1 MLLRLDV
8 KNFAV
13 IESIS
18 CDFSKGL
25 STFTGETGAGK
36 SLLLD
41 ALSQVIGN
49 RAEPGL
55 IRKGHDHAEITA
67 EFLISDHPNIIAW
80 LDENG
85 FNDNEPNL
93 LTVKK
98 VIYDSKPSKSS
109 VNGHA
114 CSLSELK
121 RFGRELLNI
130 HGQGSN
136 EKLRDLDFQHDLFD
150 LCINAQQELEQTSSC
165 FVAMTAIRDRI
176 NQIVKL
182 KGFDEK
188 ERDFLRFQLNEMKH
202 LNLKQEYIDALQAQ
216 HKSLHH
222 LDSIQKSLGN
232 ALELLEGSEINAQD
246 LINKS
251 LSELQHVEV
260 IDIFYK
266 EQGSRLESI
275 SLELEDISSALQHH
289 LGKLDLSPEKLDQVE
304 NEIQTLHNVARKHHT
319 DINGL
324 EKVYC
329 ELNDQLNLI
338 EAADDDLLSLQKD
351 LADAE
356 KKFMDQAK
364 RLSSYRKKNTAQF
377 EELIK
382 RQLKSLGFKF
392 IEFKVLIENL
402 NESNFNQKGI
412 ESVRFYISANPGMSL
427 GPLEEIASGGEMSRI
442 CLALEMMELDSSA
455 SGTVIFDEVDTGV
468 GGAVAE
474 TIGKLLR
481 KLSKTHQVFC
491 ITHLPQ
497 VASQAHYHFQIEKNQ
512 TSKTTTT
519 QLKLLNKIERINEIA
534 RMLGGSK
541 ITEAMKKNASE
552 MLAI

>member
-13 IESIS
+13 IESIN
-18 CDFSKGL
+18 CEFSKGL

-67 EFLISDHPNIIAW
+67 EFLITDHPTIIAW

-93 LTVKK
+93 LTIKK
-98 VIYDSKPSKSS
+98 IIYDSKPSKSS

-136 EKLRDLDFQHDLFD
+136 EKLRDLDFQHDLYD
-150 LCINAQQELEQTSSC
+150 VCINAQQHLASTESC
-165 FVAMTAIRDRI
+165 FVTMNKIKDQI

-182 KGFDEK
+182 KGFDER
-188 ERDFLRFQLNEMKH
+188 ERDFLRFQLDEMRH
-202 LNLKQEYIDALQAQ
+202 LNLTHEYIEALQVQ

-222 LDSIQKSLGN
+222 FDSIQKSLGN
-232 ALELLEGSEINAQD
+232 ALELLEGSEINALD

-251 LSELQHVEV
+251 LSELQHVEG

-266 EQGSRLESI
+266 EQGSRLESL
-275 SLELEDISSALQHH
+275 SLELEDISSVLRHH
-289 LGKLDLSPEKLDQVE
+289 IDKLDLSPEKLGQVE
-304 NEIQTLHNVARKHHT
+304 NEIQTLHNIARKHHT

-324 EKVYC
+324 DKIYC
-329 ELNDQLNLI
+329 ELNDQLKLI
-338 EAADDDLLSLQKD
+338 EAADDDLEVLQKEFT
-351 LADAE
+351 DAE
-356 KKFMDQAK
+356 KKYMDQAK
-364 RLSSYRKKNTAQF
+364 KLSSYRKKNTAQF
-377 EELIK
+377 EETIK

-392 IEFKVLIENL
+392 IEFKVIIEDL
-402 NESNFNQKGI
+402 EPSNFNQRGI
-412 ESVRFYISANPGMSL
+412 EGVRFYISANPGMSL

-481 KLSKTHQVFC
+481 RLSKTHQVFC

-497 VASQAHYHFQIEKNQ
+497 VASQAHHHFQIEKNQ
-512 TSKTTTT
+512 TSKTTKT
-519 QLKLLNKIERINEIA
+519 QLKLLTDSERIDEIA
-534 RMLGGSK
+534 RMLGGAK

-552 MLAI
+552 MLTG